1 MQWSAEKLP
10 EGLELDSK
18 TGIIS
23 GVVTSK
29 GDYTVTLKAENALG
43 VSVKQLVISMG
54 LNWEFIRMPPKKL
67 VAAFAVATDMKKQM
81 QKILPLGEL
90 TC

>member
-23 GVVTSK
+23 GVMTSK

-43 VSVKQLVISMG
+43 VSVKQLVIRIGDELLLTPPMG
-54 LNWEFIRMPPKKL
+54 WNSWNTFR
-67 VAAFAVATDMKKQM
+67 TDMVFD
-81 QKILPLGEL
+81 
-90 TC
+90 

>member
-43 VSVKQLVISMG
+43 VSGNNWSSALVM
-54 LNWEFIRMPPKKL
+54 NYY
-67 VAAFAVATDMKKQM
+67 
-81 QKILPLGEL
+81 
-90 TC
+90 